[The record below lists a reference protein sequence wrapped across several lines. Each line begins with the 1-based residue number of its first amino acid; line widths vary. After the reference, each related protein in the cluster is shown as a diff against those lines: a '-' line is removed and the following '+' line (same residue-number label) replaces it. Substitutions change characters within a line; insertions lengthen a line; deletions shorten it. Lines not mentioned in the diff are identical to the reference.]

1 MDRKTCIWLKR
12 SPVKSVVV
20 NNEAQ
25 MFVKGDE
32 EKVASHYCECNTK
45 DRIMA
50 ENALAAQDAHTGR
63 RRDEALVAT
72 KKKVPEDV
80 LQQKVRLV
88 HLIDAFQNSKEEIKE
103 LESKYTYARKK
114 LANLTVEN
122 ARLTKTLNKKKKIIR
137 SISNQMSEA
146 KEEFNV
152 LISRLDSTERGNNVL
167 KYEYH
172 LLEKELHMK
181 SRHAD
186 AANRQELEA
195 ERQKLRLLVNKRI
208 PGPGRNHLK
217 VEDSRMSLMI
227 KQLCEVEKENK
238 ILREHA
244 FKRENEFRLLKAELA
259 RMKCDEK
266 NNGNLGL
273 PSVEVHSLN
282 NTDIDMEAKLLES
295 EKNFVSL
302 KTELEFMKESNRTSE
317 DHFDNVENLKLV
329 NVDLEQQLSAAKLEI
344 KEALRKVCFLEMEL
358 EERSHHFEGLEAA
371 CLELQLQLASVSSK
385 DDVTEDPEHKLH
397 QTGLEITTELRNNKK
412 LTPHL
417 SLRDQMAA
425 EDGIDI
431 KDLLNSPMIK
441 ESINTTETKEPLSHV
456 TE

>member
-146 KEEFNV
+146 KEDFNV

-282 NTDIDMEAKLLES
+282 NTDIDIEAKLLES
-295 EKNFVSL
+295 EKNLVSL
-302 KTELEFMKESNRTSE
+302 KTELEFLKESNRTSE

-329 NVDLEQQLSAAKLEI
+329 NVNLEQQLSAAKLEI

-371 CLELQLQLASVSSK
+371 CLELQLQLASVFSK

-397 QTGLEITTELRNNKK
+397 QTGLETTTELRNNKK

-441 ESINTTETKEPLSHV
+441 
-456 TE
+456 

>member
-12 SPVKSVVV
+12 SPVKSIVV
-20 NNEAQ
+20 NNDAQ
-25 MFVKGDE
+25 IFVKGDE
-32 EKVASHYCECNTK
+32 EKVASHYCECNAK

-50 ENALAAQDAHTGR
+50 EHALTSQDVHAGR

-72 KKKVPEDV
+72 KKQVPEGI

-88 HLIDAFQNSKEEIKE
+88 HLIEAFKNSKEEIKM
-103 LESKYTYARKK
+103 LESKYTHARKK
-114 LANLTVEN
+114 VANLTAEN
-122 ARLTKTLNKKKKIIR
+122 TRLTKTLVKKEKIIR
-137 SISNQMSEA
+137 NISNQMSEA
-146 KEEFNV
+146 KEDFNV

-172 LLEKELHMK
+172 LLEKELQMR

-186 AANRQELEA
+186 VPNRQELEA

-208 PGPGRNHLK
+208 PGPRKNRPK
-217 VEDSRMSLMI
+217 VVDSRMSLMI
-227 KQLCEVEKENK
+227 KQLCEVEEENK

-244 FKRENEFRLLKAELA
+244 FKRENEYRLLKAELA
-259 RMKCDEK
+259 RMKCDEEK
-266 NNGNLGL
+266 NNGNFRL
-273 PSVEVHSLN
+273 PCFDVHSLN
-282 NTDIDMEAKLLES
+282 NANIDMETKLLES

-302 KTELEFMKESNRTSE
+302 KTEVEFLKESNRMSE
-317 DHFDNVENLKLV
+317 EHFDNMDNLKLV

-371 CLELQLQLASVSSK
+371 CLELQLQLASISSK
-385 DDVTEDPEHKLH
+385 DEVTEDPEHKLR
-397 QTGLEITTELRNNKK
+397 QNGPVITTELTDSKK
-412 LTPHL
+412 LTSHL

-425 EDGIDI
+425 EDGNMA
-431 KDLLNSPMIK
+431 L
-441 ESINTTETKEPLSHV
+441 T
-456 TE
+456 